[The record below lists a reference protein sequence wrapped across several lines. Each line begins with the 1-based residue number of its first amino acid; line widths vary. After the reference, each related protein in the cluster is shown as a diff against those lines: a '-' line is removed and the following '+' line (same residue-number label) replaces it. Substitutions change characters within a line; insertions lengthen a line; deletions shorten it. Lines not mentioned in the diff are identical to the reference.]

1 MRRALLVVA
10 LAGLGSSAIAQPVV
24 PSPASDSPTG
34 SPSES
39 ESESESSSD
48 SATRADSDSVS
59 DSDSGSAAT
68 TDSVA
73 SAESDAASDA
83 PSTLVPDATAP
94 SEPRASFGAAPD
106 GFGLRFGE
114 LSLRPVVVAEIHYV
128 QTASSLQGEPGF
140 GLRRARVGFNFA
152 YGRTLAARLVFQAE
166 TERPGVLD
174 AFVAWRPHPTIELA
188 AGYRRNLLFATGR
201 DELEPNL
208 TMLERS
214 VTVRSFW
221 PSRDLGVEARTLAGA
236 LPFELFARVGNGSE
250 SPLAD
255 SDDGLAFSTR
265 ADLVLG
271 RERGE
276 RDTFFGLR
284 LGLGHVRERT
294 RDRVGVGGTLPTTGF
309 RFQRGVTVSG
319 VRHLV
324 GAHGVIELG
333 PLRATVE
340 GGFAREGRKR
350 DHDGDP
356 NTPRM
361 ALDSVESWGVS
372 SELTYV
378 LRGHATAVG
387 QLPLAADERHFVEV
401 AARYERVRYGLA
413 TTDVTNGGAH
423 VVGLGLR
430 WWPTWWLAIGA
441 AGHTFFYDVPPIDD
455 PARDRG
461 YVVLARASLMIDRA
475 PRGAADLVGGG

>member
-1 MRRALLVVA
+1 MRRALLLFA
-10 LAGLGSSAIAQPVV
+10 LASLGSSASAQP
-24 PSPASDSPTG
+24 
-34 SPSES
+34 
-39 ESESESSSD
+39 
-48 SATRADSDSVS
+48 SAAAPGS
-59 DSDSGSAAT
+59 DSDSAAT
-68 TDSVA
+68 LA
-73 SAESDAASDA
+73 SADA
-83 PSTLVPDATAP
+83 PSTDAP
-94 SEPRASFGAAPD
+94 VHEPRATFGSTEA
-106 GFGLRFGE
+106 GFGLRFGD

-128 QTASSLQGEPGF
+128 HTASSLQGEPGF
-140 GLRRARVGFNFA
+140 GLRRARLGFNFA
-152 YGRTLAARLVFQAE
+152 YGRTFAARVVFQAE

-174 AFVAWRPHPTIELA
+174 AFVAWRPHPTFELA

-208 TMLERS
+208 TILERS

-221 PSRDLGVEARTLAGA
+221 PGRDLGVEARTIAGA

-276 RDTFFGLR
+276 HGAFFGLR

-319 VRHLV
+319 LRHIV
-324 GAHGVIELG
+324 GAHGVLELG
-333 PLRATVE
+333 PLRATIE

-361 ALDSVESWGVS
+361 SLESVESWGVS

-378 LRGHATAVG
+378 VRGHATAVG

-430 WWPTWWLAIGA
+430 WWPTWWLAVGA
-441 AGHTFFYDVPPIDD
+441 AGHTFFFDVPPIDD
-455 PARDRG
+455 PTRDRG